1 MPDHNMPSTQ
11 DVQQLWTAE
20 GLRLS
25 HAERDQP
32 WLCGKW
38 WNSGEALGH
47 GARKRIVTSPE
58 WKAAGGLAHGTMRNR
73 GAVTRRFPEVS
84 LRSDISYSHHAAVM
98 CLKDDAAAHA
108 VLADAIRYGW
118 SDNRTAIE
126 AKRIKFGYYVTHS
139 ADIETGLGGLIQRKE
154 MFGGVCADV
163 PWEFDECLV
172 KWGADIHYRSMPDEQ
187 LAALPVRQV
196 CTDHTTL
203 FLWTPTAMI
212 QRAFP
217 LMEAWGFR
225 WSQSEIIWL
234 KTPNKPTTE
243 HQEPYEPRGSRGTG
257 YRPRMVH
264 EHLLIG
270 IREMSPTWLGS
281 EVESVI
287 TAPRP
292 GRHSQKPDKFYSII
306 ERVVPGPYLEL
317 FGRKERKGWTVV
329 GDQISPR

>member
-1 MPDHNMPSTQ
+1 MAGAVYSLIGIQESSLLTIYYCLNFIGQRACPKLARSLLGDPLAIQQNLTTSLRRMNHSGRPADMPDHNMPSTQ

-73 GAVTRRFPEVS
+73 GAVTRGFPEVS

-163 PWEFDECLV
+163 PWEFGAGLV
-172 KWGADIHYRSMPDEQ
+172 KWGRTSTIGRCPTNNSLRCPCAKSAPIIRPCFCG
-187 LAALPVRQV
+187 LPR
-196 CTDHTTL
+196 
-203 FLWTPTAMI
+203 
-212 QRAFP
+212 R
-217 LMEAWGFR
+217 
-225 WSQSEIIWL
+225 
-234 KTPNKPTTE
+234 
-243 HQEPYEPRGSRGTG
+243 
-257 YRPRMVH
+257 
-264 EHLLIG
+264 
-270 IREMSPTWLGS
+270 
-281 EVESVI
+281 
-287 TAPRP
+287 
-292 GRHSQKPDKFYSII
+292 
-306 ERVVPGPYLEL
+306 
-317 FGRKERKGWTVV
+317 
-329 GDQISPR
+329 